1 MVGVNNS
8 GKSTLLSSFRVLD
21 IALKRARSRRPEPVY
36 GPTGDAFGY
45 PLAEDSLPISLEN
58 VHTDYVDSDTTI
70 TFRLSNANRLQLYF
84 PNDGGCI
91 LIPLPAAKPIRT
103 VDAFRSAY
111 PADIVIVPVLGPVEH
126 RELLVQQET
135 MQRSLSTH
143 LASRHFRNYWHY
155 LPTDFEAF
163 ADLVKTTWPGMEV
176 LRPERVD
183 QGSPELSMYCLEN
196 RITREL
202 YWAGFGFQIWCQLL
216 THIFRARSAS
226 LIVVDEPE
234 VYLHPDVQRQLLALL
249 RSIKADVLIATH
261 SAEIIGEAD
270 PSEILIVDR
279 TLKSARRLK
288 DIEGVQDALD
298 AIGSLQNLTLTRL
311 ARNRRIL
318 FTEGDQDL
326 DVLRQ
331 FAAVAGY
338 RQLASGAEI
347 TGVTSDGQ
355 SSKERIKALAWGLA
369 KSMKTALVIG
379 VVYDRDF
386 LCEEE
391 INKNIEELSGEVQL
405 IRYLSRKEI
414 ENYLLIPSVLQRAL
428 EQAVLDK
435 DRRAG
440 TKTNDIE
447 NVANLLLSITDGTKA
462 YLQAQYISNRV
473 RYLSKSKKHP
483 SVITQETIEWFESRW
498 RFLETRLQIVCGK
511 DVLSE
516 LRHQLQDKYGITL
529 TDHKII
535 ESFKLDEL
543 PSDLVELLKTLDAF
557 RSMPLARR

>member
-1 MVGVNNS
+1 M
-8 GKSTLLSSFRVLD
+8 LSSFRVLD
-21 IALKRARSRRPEPVY
+21 TALKRARARRPEPVY
-36 GPTGDAFGY
+36 GPVGDAFGY

-58 VHTDYVDSDTTI
+58 VHTDYVDTDTTI

-84 PNDGGCI
+84 PNDGGCV

-103 VDAFRSAY
+103 VDAFRAAY
-111 PADIVIVPVLGPVEH
+111 PADIVVVPVLGPVEH
-126 RELLVQQET
+126 REQLVQQDT

-155 LPTDFEAF
+155 LPADFDAF
-163 ADLVKTTWPGMEV
+163 ADLVKTTWPGMEI
-176 LRPERVD
+176 LLPERVD

-261 SAEIIGEAD
+261 SAEIIAEAD

-288 DIEGVQDALD
+288 DIDGVQDALD

-326 DVLRQ
+326 DILRQ

-338 RQLASGAEI
+338 RQFASGADI

-355 SSKERIKALAWGLA
+355 SSKDRIKALAWGLA
-369 KSMKTALVIG
+369 KSMKTALAIG

-386 LCEEE
+386 LCDEEVHH
-391 INKNIEELSGEVQL
+391 NIEELSAEVEL

-414 ENYLLIPSVLQRAL
+414 ENYLLVPSVLQKAL
-428 EQAVLDK
+428 VQAISDK
-435 DRRAG
+435 DRRSG
-440 TKTNDIE
+440 TTTSDIE
-447 NVANLLLSITDGTKA
+447 DVANLLPSITKKTKV
-462 YLQAQYISNRV
+462 YLQAQYISHRV

-483 SVITQETIEWFESRW
+483 SVVTQETIEWFENKW
-498 RFLETRLQIVCGK
+498 RTLETRLEIVCGK

-516 LRHQLQDKYGITL
+516 LRHQLQDRYGITL

-535 ESFKLDEL
+535 DSFTKDEL
-543 PSDLVELLKTLDAF
+543 PTDLLELLKVLDTF
-557 RSMPLARR
+557 RSMRLAKR